1 MQQQHDRPEP
11 FRTWRLVIAV
21 LTALTLVSVAAC
33 IQDGAEPGAFS
44 GPSELGLSLALTAS
58 PDRLPLDGASQSVI
72 GVHAR
77 DEHGNNVANLRLSL
91 QISTSRGFE
100 DFGRLSARS
109 IMTGADGR
117 ASAIYTVPAASSNPA
132 GAVDTG
138 AGVTIWV
145 TPAST
150 DASNAISRTVK
161 IRLVPSGTVIPPFDA
176 TIGFTFTPDSPQLFD
191 QVRFTTVC
199 AGVNDTD
206 CVRDPSGI
214 IASYTWDFGDGR
226 TGSGPEPTHLYREPG
241 TLVVALTVTDTFG
254 RVARVTRSI
263 VIGGGAVPTAVI
275 TVSPEAPVVGETVFF
290 SGISSTAAP
299 GLEIV
304 LWEWD
309 FGDGSFATGAGQ
321 EHVYL
326 TEGTYVVILR
336 VTDSAD
342 LVGTT
347 STTVTI
353 ASGGPTADFGFSPA
367 APDTSDNVLFD
378 ASGSEPGK
386 GRTITGYSWSFGDGG
401 TSTAGPSTTHTF
413 SATGT
418 FAVRLTV
425 TDNVGDTDILAKEVT
440 VTAPPS

>member
-1 MQQQHDRPEP
+1 M
-11 FRTWRLVIAV
+11 
-21 LTALTLVSVAAC
+21 
-33 IQDGAEPGAFS
+33 
-44 GPSELGLSLALTAS
+44 
-58 PDRLPLDGASQSVI
+58 
-72 GVHAR
+72 
-77 DEHGNNVANLRLSL
+77 
-91 QISTSRGFE
+91 
-100 DFGRLSARS
+100 
-109 IMTGADGR
+109 
-117 ASAIYTVPAASSNPA
+117 
-132 GAVDTG
+132 
-138 AGVTIWV
+138 
-145 TPAST
+145 
-150 DASNAISRTVK
+150 
-161 IRLVPSGTVIPPFDA
+161 
-176 TIGFTFTPDSPQLFD
+176 
-191 QVRFTTVC
+191 RFTTVC

-418 FAVRLTV
+418 FVVRLTV

>member
-109 IMTGADGR
+109 IVTGADGR

-145 TPAST
+145 TPAGT
-150 DASNAISRTVK
+150 DASNAISRTVE

-199 AGVNDTD
+199 VGVNDTD

-214 IASYTWDFGDGR
+214 IASYAWDFGDGR

-241 TLVVALTVTDTFG
+241 TLVVALTVRDTFG

-263 VIGGGAVPTAVI
+263 EIGGGAVPTAVI
-275 TVSPEAPVVGETVFF
+275 TVSPAAPVVGETVFF

-309 FGDGSFATGAGQ
+309 FGDGSFDTGAGQ

-353 ASGGPTADFGFSPA
+353 ASGGPTADFEFLPMM
-367 APDTSDNVLFD
+367 PTEDLPVTFD
-378 ASGSEPGK
+378 AGNSEAGK
-386 GRTITGYSWSFGDGG
+386 GRTITGYSWDFGDGNMSSSGPQTTNTFTDPG
-401 TSTAGPSTTHTF
+401 TYV
-413 SATGT
+413 
-418 FAVRLTV
+418 VRLTITNDFGE
-425 TDNVGDTDILAKEVT
+425 TDTLVKEIT
-440 VTAPPS
+440 VT